1 MTSGPFLNPISA
13 HQFDKKAVNQLN
25 TPVALIVFN
34 RPEPTRRVF
43 AAVAAAR
50 PSRLF
55 IIADAPRA
63 DRQGERQRCEE
74 VLKIVSAVDWP
85 CTVETNLAAENLGCR
100 RRVKSGLDWVF
111 SLVEEAIILE
121 DDCLPDP
128 SFFPY
133 CAQLLDRYRD
143 CGQVGI
149 ISGFNPMQN
158 SFPFP
163 YGYYF
168 TKLVLIWGWATWRRT
183 WQKYDEEMISW
194 PRVREDGLLSLIWK
208 NHKARQMWT
217 EIFESMYSG
226 MGPNA
231 WSYNL
236 VYSSW
241 MWNWLNIVP
250 SRNLIQNIGFDQDA
264 THTKRA
270 VAGFKIPAE
279 GLNFPIAHPPAVM
292 DWPHYAERFQSLFYT
307 PGLIVR
313 VRNKFESLLMS
324 ATSK

>member
-1 MTSGPFLNPISA
+1 MTSGPFLDPTSA
-13 HQFDKKAVNQLN
+13 LCSDGAKMNQLN
-25 TPVALIVFN
+25 APVALIVFN

-43 AAVAAAR
+43 ASVAAAR

-63 DRQGERQRCEE
+63 DRQGERQNCEE

-100 RRVKSGLDWVF
+100 RRVTLGLDWVF

-128 SFFPY
+128 SFFRY
-133 CAQLLDRYRD
+133 CSQLLERYRD
-143 CGQVGI
+143 CCQVGI

-163 YGYYF
+163 YSYYF

-183 WQKYDEEMISW
+183 WQKYDEKMTSW
-194 PRVREDGLLSLIWK
+194 PRVKEDALL
-208 NHKARQMWT
+208 RFMWRKRKPLESWT
-217 EIFESMYSG
+217 SIFDSMHDG
-226 MGPNA
+226 TGPNA

-236 VYSSW
+236 VYSCW
-241 MWNWLNIVP
+241 MRNWLNIIP
-250 SRNLIQNIGFDQDA
+250 SRNLIQNIGFNQDA

-270 VAGFKIPAE
+270 DAGSKISAQN
-279 GLNFPIAHPPAVM
+279 LSFPIQHPPAII
-292 DWPHYAERFQSLFYT
+292 DWPVYAGRFQDRFYT
-307 PGLIVR
+307 PGLILR
-313 VRNKFESLLMS
+313 ARNKFKSLLMPAS
-324 ATSK
+324 TR

>member
-1 MTSGPFLNPISA
+1 MTTGSILDPVSA
-13 HQFDKKAVNQLN
+13 HQSDTPRMNQLS

-34 RPEPTRRVF
+34 RPAATRRVF

-50 PSRLF
+50 PTRLL

-63 DRQGERQRCEE
+63 DRQGEQQRCEE
-74 VLKIVSAVDWP
+74 VLKIVSNVDWP
-85 CTVETNLAAENLGCR
+85 CTVETNFASENLGCR

-133 CAQLLDRYRD
+133 CSQLLERYRD
-143 CGQVGI
+143 CGQVGM
-149 ISGFNPMQN
+149 ISGFNPMQR

-163 YGYYF
+163 YSYYY

-183 WQKYDEEMISW
+183 WQKYDENLTSW
-194 PRVREDGLLSLIWK
+194 PKVKEDGLL
-208 NHKARQMWT
+208 RFMWRRRKPLESWT
-217 EIFESMYSG
+217 NIFDSMHSG
-226 MGPNA
+226 TGPNA

-236 VYSSW
+236 VYTSW
-241 MWNWLNIVP
+241 MRNWLNIVP

-264 THTKRA
+264 THTKKA
-270 VAGFKIPAE
+270 DGGFKIPA
-279 GLNFPIAHPPAVM
+279 GTLSFPIAHPPAMM
-292 DWPHYAERFQSLFYT
+292 DWPDYAERFQNRFHT
-307 PGLIVR
+307 PGLMLR
-313 VRNKFESLLMS
+313 LRNKLGSLLMP
-324 ATSK
+324 ASK

>member
-1 MTSGPFLNPISA
+1 MTSGHFLDPIAA
-13 HQFDKKAVNQLN
+13 HHSNGAKMNQLN

-63 DRQGERQRCEE
+63 DKPGEQQRCDE
-74 VLKIVSAVDWP
+74 VMKIVSAVDSR

-133 CAQLLDRYRD
+133 CSQLLERYRN

-149 ISGFNPMQN
+149 ISGFNPLQS

-163 YGYYF
+163 YSYYF

-183 WQKYDEEMISW
+183 WQKYDETLISW
-194 PRVREDGLLSLIWK
+194 PRVKEDGLLSLMWRDR
-208 NHKARQMWT
+208 KAYQMWT
-217 EIFESMYSG
+217 GIFESMYSG
-226 MGPNA
+226 AGPNA
-231 WSYNL
+231 WSYQL

-241 MWNWLNIVP
+241 MRNWLNIIP
-250 SRNLIQNIGFDQDA
+250 SRNLVQNIGFDQDA
-264 THTKRA
+264 THTKKA
-270 VAGFKIPAE
+270 DAGLKIPAE
-279 GLNFPIAHPPAVM
+279 TLNFPIAHPPALM
-292 DWPHYAERFQSLFYT
+292 DWPDYAEHFQSRFYT
-307 PGLIVR
+307 PGLLLR
-313 VRNKFESLLMS
+313 ARNKFESLLTPAS
-324 ATSK
+324 SK

>member
-13 HQFDKKAVNQLN
+13 HQFDKETVNQLN

-34 RPEPTRRVF
+34 RPEATRRVF

-55 IIADAPRA
+55 IIADAPRT
-63 DRQGERQRCEE
+63 DRQGERQRCDE

-133 CAQLLDRYRD
+133 CAQLLERYRD
-143 CGQVGI
+143 CAQVGI

-158 SFPFP
+158 YFPFP
-163 YGYYF
+163 YSYYF
-168 TKLVLIWGWATWRRT
+168 TKIVLIWGWATWRRT
-183 WQKYDEEMISW
+183 WQKYDEEMVSW
-194 PRVREDGLLSLIWK
+194 PRVRDDGLLGLIWK
-208 NHKARQMWT
+208 NQKARQMWT
-217 EIFESMYSG
+217 AIFESMYSG
-226 MGPNA
+226 IGPNA

-241 MWNWLNIVP
+241 IRNWLNIVP

-264 THTKRA
+264 THTKNA
-270 VAGFKIPAE
+270 LAGFKLPAE
-279 GLNFPIAHPPAVM
+279 ALTFPITHPPAMM
-292 DWPHYAERFQSLFYT
+292 DWPNYAERFQDLFYT

-313 VRNKFESLLMS
+313 ARNKFESLLM
-324 ATSK
+324 AGTSK